1 MTATEPVRS
10 GAPVAGTA
18 KIVLVGVAA
27 GGLAG
32 IFGVGGGILMVPT
45 LVLVLSM
52 GQRLAHGTSLAA
64 ITPIAIAG
72 VAGYALDGKVDW
84 AAALFLVVGSAVI
97 GAPLGTRLLAVLPQ
111 RALALVFALVL
122 LATAARMVLGDAE
135 PAGRADLTVGTA
147 VALVLVGV
155 LSGTTAGLLG
165 VGGGVIMVPAMVVL
179 LGVPGAVAKGSSLA
193 VIIPTAIVGT
203 ASNVRRGNAD
213 LRTATIIGVSGV
225 VSSFAASQVAVGL
238 DERLSNRLFAALL
251 VVVGG
256 KMLWDNRRP
265 RPEPAVLGATPP
277 P

>member
-1 MTATEPVRS
+1 MTATEPARS
-10 GAPVAGTA
+10 GTAAAGTA
-18 KIVLVGVAA
+18 KIVVVGVAA

-64 ITPIAIAG
+64 IAPIAIAG

-84 AAALFLVVGSAVI
+84 AAALFLVVGSAVV

-122 LATAARMVLGDAE
+122 LATAARMVLGDGD
-135 PAGRADLTVGTA
+135 PAGRADLTAGTA

-203 ASNVRRGNAD
+203 ASNIRRGNAD
-213 LRTATIIGVSGV
+213 LRVAAIVGVSGV

-256 KMLWDNRRP
+256 RMLWDNRRP
-265 RPEPAVLGATPP
+265 RPEPAMLGSSPP